1 MTNRKFLPTIALASI
16 CLAVALCLAIV
27 NMLTAP
33 IIEAARIEAISES
46 LRVVMPNGT
55 FDGAEPL
62 PEGAPESIGAIYKDK
77 NGGGHVVAL
86 RTMKGYEGKG
96 ISITVGIDNDGKIVG
111 AVVTENTESK
121 SPEISTA
128 YPDEFVGKLPSEVSG
143 VDTVSGVT
151 VSTTAIKN
159 AILDAL
165 SVLGYIENTPSG
177 GDSWK
182 PSASVMPESELLA
195 IIEEKGLSGDASAL
209 SAIEN
214 DLLPDSVKRVYR
226 DADGGYIIYIITST
240 QWVAVETEA
249 LVKTDRLGNVTKL
262 ELITWTVGHGVN
274 ADEEYLESFI
284 GKHNSSLGRVDLVSG
299 ATVTAA
305 NLRDALRGALDVLY
319 PAPVYS
325 IITASV
331 LAAMLAAAIGGYI
344 YLKRR
349 RGV

>member
-1 MTNRKFLPTIALASI
+1 MTKRKFLPTIALASV

-46 LRVVMPNGT
+46 LRVVMPGGV
-55 FDGAEPL
+55 FSDPEPL
-62 PEGAPESIGAIYKDK
+62 PEGAPESVVAIYKEK

-96 ISITVGIDNDGKIVG
+96 ISITVGIDTDGKIVG
-111 AVVTENTESK
+111 AVVTENTDSLYTDK
-121 SPEISTA
+121 STA
-128 YPDEFVGKLPSEVSG
+128 YPEAFVGKLPSEAIK
-143 VDTVSGVT
+143 VDTISDVT
-151 VSTTAIKN
+151 ASTTAIKN

-165 SVLGYIENTPSG
+165 SVLGYIENAPSG
-177 GDSWK
+177 GGSGL
-182 PSASVMPESELLA
+182 PSTDGMPEEELLA
-195 IIEEKGLSGDASAL
+195 LIEEKGLSRDSSAL
-209 SAIEN
+209 LAVEN
-214 DLLPDSVKRVYR
+214 DELPPSVKRVYR
-226 DADGGYIIYIITST
+226 DTDGGHIIYIITST
-240 QWVAVETEA
+240 QWTPVETEA

-262 ELITWTVGHGVN
+262 ELITWTVGHGVM

-299 ATVTAA
+299 ATTTSA

-331 LAAMLAAAIGGYI
+331 LAAILAAAIGGYI
-344 YLKRR
+344 AVVSHQK
-349 RGV
+349 